1 MVEQTGT
8 NETAGRAQE
17 NGQNTLAPAPGSQHA
32 LAFGA
37 DGSAVATLEP
47 ADAHDGRRSSS
58 SLARRSS
65 RFDTRRTAEYLAERG
80 RTPAESLHL
89 IARKSLPEAMA
100 YLRKHIRG
108 VSDEWCAGFYLRCIT
123 ELAPYVHA
131 PVKDLDLPATADALL
146 GGIHAHFLAASA
158 ASARLAQGVG
168 AGMSRHITSLDIDGQ
183 AVQPDGRDAVAAARA
198 SLPPKGK
205 D

>member
-1 MVEQTGT
+1 MVEQIGT
-8 NETAGRAQE
+8 NEMASRAQE
-17 NGQNTLAPAPGSQHA
+17 NGQKTLAPAPGSQHA

-89 IARKSLPEAMA
+89 ITRKTLPEAMA
-100 YLRKHIRG
+100 YLRKHVRG
-108 VSDEWCAGFYLRCIT
+108 ASDTWCAEFYAQCIRD
-123 ELAPYVHA
+123 LAPYVHA
-131 PVKDLDLPATADALL
+131 PVKDLDLPATTDALL

-168 AGMSRHITSLDIDGQ
+168 AGMSRHITSLDIDGE
-183 AVQPDGRDAVAAARA
+183 AVQRAPLDPVASARA
-198 SLPPKGK
+198 GLPPKGK

>member
-1 MVEQTGT
+1 VVEQTGT
-8 NETAGRAQE
+8 NETASRAQE
-17 NGQNTLAPAPGSQHA
+17 NGQNTLPPSPGSQHA

-37 DGSAVATLEP
+37 DGTAVVTLEP

-58 SLARRSS
+58 GLARRSS

-89 IARKSLPEAMA
+89 IARKSLPEVMA

-108 VSDEWCAGFYLRCIT
+108 ASDQWLAEFYVRCCT

-146 GGIHAHFLAASA
+146 GGIRAHFLAASA

-168 AGMSRHITSLDIDGQ
+168 AGMSRHITSLDIDGE
-183 AVQPDGRDAVAAARA
+183 AAQPAAHDPVAAARA

>member
-1 MVEQTGT
+1 MVEQIAT
-8 NETAGRAQE
+8 NEMASRAQE
-17 NGQNTLAPAPGSQHA
+17 NGQEPLAPAPGAQHA
-32 LAFGA
+32 LAFSA

-65 RFDTRRTAEYLAERG
+65 RFDTRRTAEYIADRG

-89 IARKSLPEAMA
+89 IARKSLPEAMV
-100 YLRKHIRG
+100 YLRKHVRG
-108 VSDEWCAGFYLRCIT
+108 VSDEWCATFYLRCIT

-168 AGMSRHITSLDIDGQ
+168 AGTSRLITSLDIDGDE
-183 AVQPDGRDAVAAARA
+183 VQPAPHDPVASARA
-198 SLPPKGK
+198 GLPPKGK